1 MRAAVIIDHFYFPI
15 AQIRFIRG
23 RSYSFVELGEENR
36 ADLQPRDEQLTFH
49 GSEFWPPPYP
59 LHRLWQLS
67 DSEMSVRGSHKI
79 DLSANLH
86 VTLIRV
92 TGVARIPAFPSAS

>member
-1 MRAAVIIDHFYFPI
+1 MHSKDARRRYHRSLLLSQI

-49 GSEFWPPPYP
+49 GSEF
-59 LHRLWQLS
+59 
-67 DSEMSVRGSHKI
+67 
-79 DLSANLH
+79 
-86 VTLIRV
+86 
-92 TGVARIPAFPSAS
+92 